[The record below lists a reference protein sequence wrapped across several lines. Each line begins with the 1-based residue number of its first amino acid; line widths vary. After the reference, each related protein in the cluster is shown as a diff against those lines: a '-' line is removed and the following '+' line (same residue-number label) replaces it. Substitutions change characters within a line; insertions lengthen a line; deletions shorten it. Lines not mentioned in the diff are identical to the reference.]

1 MCETGRLFTCN
12 RCHRQVV
19 ICASCDRGHQYCSR
33 ACSEQSRAENRREA
47 RRRYARTGK
56 GARDRPGPPAALP
69 DTPGGPGACGV
80 GPAPEMADIAPVD
93 IAPVE
98 TVSSAAGGTDD
109 EETVT
114 DHTSG
119 LPRRRLS
126 ACVSGAIPARI
137 AGCAVSDAGGF
148 APMWW
153 CTTPER
159 GIRGR

>member
-47 RRRYARTGK
+47 RRRYARTGR
-56 GARDRPGPPAALP
+56 GQETGRDRQRRYRIRQADRARAGRA
-69 DTPGGPGACGV
+69 
-80 GPAPEMADIAPVD
+80 APEMADIAPVD

-119 LPRRRLS
+119 LPRRRL
-126 ACVSGAIPARI
+126 IPEQFRKDS
-137 AGCAVSDAGGF
+137 C
-148 APMWW
+148 
-153 CTTPER
+153 E
-159 GIRGR
+159 

>member
-47 RRRYARTGK
+47 RRRYARTGR
-56 GARDRPGPPAALP
+56 GQETGRDRQRRYRIRQADRARAGRA
-69 DTPGGPGACGV
+69 
-80 GPAPEMADIAPVD
+80 APEMADIAPVD

-126 ACVSGAIPARI
+126 AVFRAQSRRESPLRCVGCGRI
-137 AGCAVSDAGGF
+137 
-148 APMWW
+148 
-153 CTTPER
+153 CTHVVVHDP
-159 GIRGR
+159 